1 MAAKK
6 LILEFTTNGGGT
18 TTMTLDN
25 VKQDLDKATIGAA
38 MQAMVD
44 SGAFA
49 TSKGAASTGVGAAQY
64 VETTDTVLFDN
75 TNDGTEDDYPGA

>member
-1 MAAKK
+1 MAEKK
-6 LILEFTTNGGGT
+6 LILEFTTSGGGT
-18 TTMTLDN
+18 TTMTFDD
-25 VKQDLDKATIGAA
+25 VKQDLTKDTIGAA

-49 TSKGAASTGVGAAQY
+49 TSKGAAYTGVGSAKY

-75 TNDGTEDDYPGA
+75 TNTGSEDDYPAV

>member
-1 MAAKK
+1 MAEKK
-6 LILEFTTNGGGT
+6 LILEFTISGGGT
-18 TTMTLDN
+18 TTMTLDD
-25 VKQDLDKATIGAA
+25 VKQDLTKDTIGAA

-49 TSKGAASTGVGAAQY
+49 TSKGAAYTGVGSAKY

-75 TNDGTEDDYPGA
+75 TNTGSEDDYPAV

>member
-1 MAAKK
+1 MAEKK

-18 TTMTLDN
+18 TTMTLDD
-25 VKQDLDKATIGAA
+25 VKQDLTKDTIGAA

-49 TSKGAASTGVGAAQY
+49 TSKGAAYTGVGSAKY

-75 TNDGTEDDYPGA
+75 TNTGSEDDYPAV

>member
-18 TTMTLDN
+18 TTMTLDD

-49 TSKGAASTGVGAAQY
+49 TSKGAAYTGVGAAKY
-64 VETTDTVLFDN
+64 VGTTDTVLFDN

>member
-18 TTMTLDN
+18 TTMTLDD

-38 MQAMVD
+38 D
-44 SGAFA
+44 
-49 TSKGAASTGVGAAQY
+49 
-64 VETTDTVLFDN
+64 
-75 TNDGTEDDYPGA
+75 DDYPGA